1 MILGVFHDHASYHFN
16 EIDFIKSV
24 AIVAVIILHTLPAKM
39 LYTIFAPFHIWHA
52 VPIFFVIAGMNSTL
66 SSSRRGTFVLSR
78 EYSADRFIKYF
89 QKIFLPFLIVWLFEI
104 LVLVCTKKVTIGKV
118 IYTFFAGGM
127 GPGSY
132 FTPLFIQ
139 HLMIFP
145 LILWLKNK
153 LHTYNCYVNVISFL
167 LASLLLE
174 WLCIALSVPAW
185 LYRLLYVRYL
195 FAAFLGSYMVSPG
208 LKGGMA
214 PFLTVLGVV
223 YIACISYGG
232 CDLAIIYPTWGF
244 QHAPA
249 YFYTIFLV
257 ICLWHMYPFLQWL
270 DGIIMFI
277 GKASYHIFLLQMVW
291 FKMAAHAVH
300 NVIPNMVAYL
310 VINIGFCLLLG
321 CLFFK
326 MQEYGLGMVTVRFSN
341 LKTSG

>member
-1 MILGVFHDHASYHFN
+1 MKVFHGHASYHFN

-52 VPIFFVIAGMNSTL
+52 VPIFLVVAGMNSTL
-66 SSSRRGTFVLSR
+66 SSSRRGAFVLSS

-89 QKIFLPFLIVWLFEI
+89 QRILLPFLIVWLFEV

-132 FTPLFIQ
+132 FTPIFIQ
-139 HLMIFP
+139 HLLVFP

-153 LHTYNCYVNVISFL
+153 LCMYNRYVNVISFFL
-167 LASLLLE
+167 TALLLE
-174 WLCIALSVPAW
+174 WLCIVLSVPEW

-195 FAAFLGSYMVSPG
+195 FAAFLGSYMVTPG
-208 LKGGMA
+208 LKGGTA
-214 PFLTVLGVV
+214 LFLTVLGII
-223 YIACISYGG
+223 YIACLSYGA
-232 CDLAIIYPTWGF
+232 CSLAIIYPSWGF

-257 ICLWHMYPFLQWL
+257 ICLWHIYPFLQWL
-270 DGIIMFI
+270 DGIIMII

-291 FKMAAHAVH
+291 FKMAAHAVQ
-300 NVIPNMVAYL
+300 NFIPNMFVCM

-321 CLFFK
+321 CLFCK
-326 MQEYGLGMVTVRFSN
+326 IQEDGLRMVNVRFSN